1 MRDPKFHN
9 KIEPFINDKKAAILW
24 GNGVNNYINNRYKD
38 QLHDDEIIPSWKDLI
53 KEVATHFQVE
63 GIDKWLND
71 DSHSNPEL
79 FSWITSNDRTDAHE
93 EAARI
98 LDSKRVSQWHSA
110 VAHRFMDW
118 DVPVITTNYDLLL
131 ENALGLAG
139 SRLGYDRSEKYPINY
154 YATSKDK
161 QTHIDPLKDFAVW
174 HCNGLAVKPVSM
186 KLDLSDYCLYAAR
199 LRDMIPLE
207 SEHFANKKGF
217 SSSWLSPFFHN
228 TLVIIGL
235 GLPTSEF
242 FLRWL
247 LLERYIL
254 KQKYPESVGE
264 GFYVTSKEDEAMNK
278 DIESMLRNTGIDLI
292 KYDSWNDMYSDLFG
306 I

>member
-1 MRDPKFHN
+1 MRDSIFHN
-9 KIEPFINDKKAAILW
+9 TIETYINDKTAAILW

-38 QLHDDEIIPSWKDLI
+38 QLRDDEIIPSWGDLI

-63 GIDKWLND
+63 GIDNWLND
-71 DSHSNPEL
+71 ASYSYPEL
-79 FSWITSNDRTDAHE
+79 FSWITDGDRTDAHE
-93 EAARI
+93 ETASI
-98 LDSKRVSQWHSA
+98 LESKKANQWYFK
-110 VAHRFMDW
+110 VAQRFMEW
-118 DVPVITTNYDLLL
+118 GVPVITTNYDLLL
-131 ENALGLAG
+131 EKMLGLAG
-139 SRLGYDRSEKYPINY
+139 FRLGDERSEKYPFNY
-154 YATSKDK
+154 YATFKEK
-161 QTHIDPLKDFAVW
+161 PKPIDPLKEFAVW
-174 HCNGLAVKPVSM
+174 HCNGLAIKPVSM

-199 LRDMIPLE
+199 LRDKIPLE

-247 LLERYIL
+247 LHERYIL

-264 GFYVTSKEDEAMNK
+264 GFYVTSKEDK
-278 DIESMLRNTGIDLI
+278 HGIESMLKNTGIELI
-292 KYDSWNDMYSDLFG
+292 EYDSWNVMYSDIFG